1 MVHDTVRGGEH
12 DETKLTGREQIG
24 DPLLDLVDA
33 DVEPG
38 GDDTALV
45 ETADEVDDDLAR
57 AVIVDDLELAD
68 VAVALHDLQK
78 LDDDLRRWAK
88 QDLALPALL
97 RVGQGLQGIA
107 QY

>member
-1 MVHDTVRGGEH
+1 MVHDTVGGGEH
-12 DETKLTGREQIG
+12 DVTKLAGREQIG
-24 DPLLDLVDA
+24 DPLLNLVDA
-33 DVEPG
+33 DVEPR

-57 AVIVDDLELAD
+57 AVIINDLELTD
-68 VAVALHDLQK
+68 VPVALHDLQE
-78 LDDDLRRWAK
+78 LDDDLRRWAQ
-88 QDLALPALL
+88 QDLALSALL